1 MTGVTVDD
9 TVPPHP
15 GSIVAVRVRRTAR
28 ALERFAWPACCL
40 LMASWAIAYLGWPF
54 SSDQGVLSWV
64 GRTIA
69 EGGMPYRDA
78 WEIRGPAPYLVYA
91 VIARLFGAA
100 QWPLRA
106 LDLSIL
112 ATGAWCVASIAVTFG
127 GRLAG
132 RVAVVLY
139 ALWFASLGHHD
150 TAQSDG
156 WNAAMMAGVALCML
170 ANRGSPRARHAAI
183 AGVLIGLSIV
193 SKPPYAAFVLLPA
206 IVGLA
211 QVSRRGVPWLL
222 GFWAAG
228 ALAVVASAGA
238 VLLWLYR
245 GGAMD
250 AFIDIHI
257 RWLLARYTD
266 VESGWLNRVQT
277 TGVFL
282 TASIVATAIAPAI
295 LGFVAVWRRDRGYA
309 TVLVAW
315 VGCALITVMA
325 QGNFYPY
332 HWHPL
337 YPALATLAGI
347 GIAFILHAPRQPDD
361 ATPNVVGKAV
371 AAAALG
377 AAALLPVVHVYRAA
391 FLLVGI
397 FSRERY
403 DAVEFGPY
411 GRTGLFTH
419 LADYFRTHTSPG
431 ETVLVWGSVPNVYYT
446 SERHAPTRFGYTAP
460 LVNPQD
466 DEFRRRYREE
476 FLAGL
481 NAKPP
486 AYIATLSPAVCAYA
500 RNVDQR
506 RIIGRAEERMR
517 CVDELPGLPA
527 FVADRYAADTT
538 MGPIAVYRRR
548 ELPPRSGVGAASAS
562 PTQPPAAR

>member
-1 MTGVTVDD
+1 MTGVTLDD
-9 TVPPHP
+9 TTPSRPP
-15 GSIVAVRVRRTAR
+15 SVIFVRVRRTAQ
-28 ALERFAWPACCL
+28 AVERFAWPACCL

-78 WEIRGPAPYLVYA
+78 WEIRGPAPFFVYA

-100 QWPLRA
+100 QWPLRV

-112 ATGAWCVASIAVTFG
+112 ATGAWCVASIAATFG

-139 ALWFASLGHHD
+139 VLWFASLGHHD

-156 WNAAMMAGVALCML
+156 WNAAMMAGVTLCML
-170 ANRGSPRARHAAI
+170 ANRGSPAARHAAI
-183 AGVLIGLSIV
+183 AGVLIGLSIM

-206 IVGLA
+206 IVGVA

-228 ALAVVASAGA
+228 AAAVLASAGA
-238 VLLWLYR
+238 VLLWVYR

-282 TASIVATAIAPAI
+282 TANIVATALAPAI

-309 TVLVAW
+309 AVLLAW
-315 VGCALITVMA
+315 VGCALLTVMS

-337 YPALATLAGI
+337 YPAFATLAGI
-347 GIAFILHAPRQPDD
+347 GIAFIFHAPRQPND
-361 ATPNVVGKAV
+361 ATSSVVGKAV
-371 AAAALG
+371 GAAALG
-377 AAALLPVVHVYRAA
+377 AAALLPLVHVYRAA

-397 FSRERY
+397 FSRQRY
-403 DAVEFGPY
+403 DAIEFGPF
-411 GRTGLFTH
+411 GKTGVFSH
-419 LADYFRTHTSPG
+419 LADYFRTHTSPD

-460 LVNPQD
+460 LVNPQN

-476 FLAGL
+476 FLTGI
-481 NAKPP
+481 NARPP
-486 AYIATLSPAVCAYA
+486 AYIATLSPTVCAYA

-527 FVADRYAADTT
+527 FVADRYVADTT
-538 MGPIAVYRRR
+538 MGPIVVYRRR
-548 ELPPRSGVGAASAS
+548 ELPPRSGAERVTAS
-562 PTQPPAAR
+562 PTQPRAAR

>member
-1 MTGVTVDD
+1 MTQIVLDD
-9 TVPPHP
+9 TTRSEPP
-15 GSIVAVRVRRTAR
+15 SVVLRVRRGAQV
-28 ALERFAWPACCL
+28 LERFAWPACCL

-54 SSDQGVLSWV
+54 SSDQGILSWV
-64 GRTIA
+64 GRTIV

-78 WEIRGPAPYLVYA
+78 WEIRGPAPYLAYA
-91 VIARLFGAA
+91 AIARLFGAA

-112 ATGAWCVASIAVTFG
+112 AAGAWCVARIAATFG

-132 RVAVVLY
+132 RIAVVLY
-139 ALWFASLGHHD
+139 VLWFASLGHHD

-193 SKPPYAAFVLLPA
+193 SKPPYGAFVLLPA
-206 IVGLA
+206 IVGVA

-228 ALAVVASAGA
+228 AAAVVASAGA

-257 RWLLARYTD
+257 KWLLARYTD
-266 VESGWLNRVQT
+266 VESSWLNRIQT

-282 TASIVATAIAPAI
+282 TANIVATAIAPAI
-295 LGFVAVWRRDRGYA
+295 IGFVAVWRRDRTYA
-309 TVLVAW
+309 AILLAW
-315 VGCALITVMA
+315 IGCALLTVMA

-337 YPALATLAGI
+337 YPALATPAAI
-347 GIAFILHAPRQPDD
+347 GIAFIFHAPRQPND
-361 ATPNVVGKAV
+361 ATPHVVGRAV

-377 AAALLPVVHVYRAA
+377 AAAILPLVHVYRAV

-397 FSRERY
+397 LSRERY
-403 DAVEFGPY
+403 DAIEFGPY
-411 GRTGLFTH
+411 GKTGYFTH
-419 LADYFRTHTSPG
+419 LSDYFRTHTSPD
-431 ETVLVWGSVPNVYYT
+431 ETVLVWGSAPNVYYT
-446 SERHAPTRFGYTAP
+446 AERHEPTRFGYTAP

-466 DEFRRRYREE
+466 DEFRRRYRQE
-476 FLAGL
+476 FLAAI

-486 AYIATLSPAVCAYA
+486 AYIATLSPEVCAFA

-506 RIIGRAEERMR
+506 RLIGRAEERMR
-517 CVDELPGLPA
+517 CVDELPGFPA
-527 FVADRYAADTT
+527 FVAERYAPDTT

-548 ELPPRSGVGAASAS
+548 DLPARSGAAPAAAT
-562 PTQPPAAR
+562 PTQPPGAR

>member
-1 MTGVTVDD
+1 MTQVALGGRAPSS
-9 TVPPHP
+9 PP
-15 GSIVAVRVRRTAR
+15 SVVFVRVRWAGQV
-28 ALERFAWPACCL
+28 LERLVWPACCL

-100 QWPLRA
+100 QWPLRV

-112 ATGAWCVASIAVTFG
+112 ATGAWCVASIAATFG
-127 GRLAG
+127 GRLG
-132 RVAVVLY
+132 SRVAVVLY
-139 ALWFASLGHHD
+139 VLWFASLGHHD

-170 ANRGSPRARHAAI
+170 ANRGSPTARHAAI
-183 AGVLIGLSIV
+183 AGVLIGLSVV

-206 IVGLA
+206 IVGVA

-222 GFWAAG
+222 KFWAAG
-228 ALAVVASAGA
+228 AAAVVASAGA
-238 VLLWLYR
+238 VLLWLYL

-282 TASIVATAIAPAI
+282 TANIVATTVAPAI
-295 LGFVAVWRRDRGYA
+295 LGVVAVSRRDRGYA
-309 TVLVAW
+309 AVLLAW
-315 VGCALITVMA
+315 VGCALVTVMA

-347 GIAFILHAPRQPDD
+347 GIAFIFHAPRQPND

-371 AAAALG
+371 GAAALG

-397 FSRERY
+397 FSRQRY
-403 DAVEFGPY
+403 DAIEFGPY
-411 GRTGLFTH
+411 GRTGVFTH
-419 LADYFRTHTSPG
+419 LADYFRTHTTPD

-446 SERHAPTRFGYTAP
+446 SERHAPTRFAYTAP
-460 LVNPQD
+460 LVNPQN
-466 DEFRRRYREE
+466 DEFRRRYRAE
-476 FLAGL
+476 FLAGI

-517 CVDELPGLPA
+517 CVDELPGLPD
-527 FVADRYAADTT
+527 FVANRYAADTT
-538 MGPIAVYRRR
+538 IGPIVVYRRR
-548 ELPPRSGVGAASAS
+548 ELPSRSAAGPAAAS
-562 PTQPPAAR
+562 PTPPPAAR